1 MNIEGHQQD
10 FLNCTILKNSRSIS
24 LSSNISWKSTLSFFS
39 WFTFTLFFSAG
50 SSSLYSFQ
58 LVHLHFI
65 LFSWFTF
72 TLFFSAGSSNADCF
86 KLWTRCH
93 LAVQQN
99 RFAHFCVILN
109 KSLLFYAQ
117 LTFSAGCN
125 WYAFGAVFFGCL
137 SMV

>member
-24 LSSNISWKSTLSFFS
+24 LSSNISWKSTLSFFKQ
-39 WFTFTLFFSAG
+39 FTFTLFFAAG

-65 LFSWFTF
+65 LFSWFIFTLFFSAGSPSLYSFQLVHLHLILFSQFIF

-109 KSLLFYAQ
+109 KA
-117 LTFSAGCN
+117 
-125 WYAFGAVFFGCL
+125 
-137 SMV
+137 